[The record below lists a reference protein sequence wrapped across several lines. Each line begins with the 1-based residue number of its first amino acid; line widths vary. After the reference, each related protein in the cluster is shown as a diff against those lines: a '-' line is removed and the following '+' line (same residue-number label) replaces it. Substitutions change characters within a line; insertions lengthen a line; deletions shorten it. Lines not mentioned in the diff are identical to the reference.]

1 MSAWL
6 VQMAQVKISNSDSTK
21 IIECCWPSNAGIRI
35 ANDIK
40 RIIETFIPAGKITGA
55 RIYHRPLREFEEASV
70 FFSCCPCSH
79 HWWVEFAVNAPTSD
93 DDPVNYFLVEKSQ
106 ESIKISV
113 NNVKWVLDEQRKA
126 ESPTGKIT
134 QKKGVIIP
142 KRDVHNK
149 KVPTSHVTDFIAQKI
164 LSDHYFLVGRN
175 CQNFVIG
182 LMRELDFA
190 LDWLSKN
197 ISAKTRKI
205 FGQNSVW

>member
-1 MSAWL
+1 MDKIQFDKAF
-6 VQMAQVKISNSDSTK
+6 QNKKMAQVKISNSDSTK

-113 NNVKWVLDEQRKA
+113 NNVKWVLDDWLDRHKLLIDQLLQFIVLLLRKLRA
-126 ESPTGKIT
+126 
-134 QKKGVIIP
+134 
-142 KRDVHNK
+142 
-149 KVPTSHVTDFIAQKI
+149 
-164 LSDHYFLVGRN
+164 
-175 CQNFVIG
+175 
-182 LMRELDFA
+182 FA
-190 LDWLSKN
+190 LLFKW
-197 ISAKTRKI
+197 R
-205 FGQNSVW
+205 V